1 MTSAR
6 TLCQNLLKHV
16 EALSEQ
22 IAELEKGLRM
32 RQTGQGRFTFN
43 NHSGGRSNLRHSVEA
58 LVPSA
63 ETFSKD
69 RDLEDGDPSALRSV
83 RYVRP

>member
-22 IAELEKGLRM
+22 SAELEKGLRVRVRRDEVASCLM
-32 RQTGQGRFTFN
+32 TIPGVGAICATAI
-43 NHSGGRSNLRHSVEA
+43 EA

-63 ETFSKD
+63 ETFSKG
-69 RDLEDGDPSALRSV
+69 RDLEDG
-83 RYVRP
+83 

>member
-32 RQTGQGRFTFN
+32 RQTGRGRFKFN
-43 NHSGGRSNLRHSVEA
+43 NHSEGRSNLRHSDRGLGA
-58 LVPSA
+58 LSG
-63 ETFSKD
+63 
-69 RDLEDGDPSALRSV
+69 DLFQESRSGG
-83 RYVRP
+83 R

>member
-32 RQTGQGRFTFN
+32 RQTGRGRFAFN
-43 NHSGGRSNLRHSVEA
+43 DHSGVGAICATAIEA

-63 ETFSKD
+63 ETFSKG

-83 RYVRP
+83 R